1 MTSYKQDELFSAS
14 EIVKNF
20 STITSKL
27 SHREIDKVGILKNN
41 KLGFVLFRSED
52 FEDIV
57 RDEVR
62 KALFEEDKKFVDSQV
77 QKVKNNSAKF
87 LTFEEVA
94 EILE

>member
-1 MTSYKQDELFSAS
+1 MTSYKQDELCNAS

-20 STITSKL
+20 STITSRL
-27 SHREIDKVGILKNN
+27 SHGQIDKVGILKNN

-52 FEDIV
+52 FE
-57 RDEVR
+57 
-62 KALFEEDKKFVDSQV
+62 EDKKFVDFQV

-87 LTFEEVA
+87 FTFEEVA

>member
-52 FEDIV
+52 FENIV
-57 RDEVR
+57 RNEVQ
-62 KALFEEDKKFVDSQV
+62 KALFEEDKKFVDFQV
-77 QKVKNNSAKF
+77 QKIKNHTAKF
-87 LTFEEVA
+87 FTFEEVA

>member
-27 SHREIDKVGILKNN
+27 SHKEIDKVGILKNN

-52 FEDIV
+52 FENIV
-57 RDEVR
+57 KNEVK

-77 QKVKNNSAKF
+77 QKVKNHTANF
-87 LTFEEVA
+87 LTFEEVS
-94 EILE
+94 EMLE

>member
-14 EIVKNF
+14 QIVKNF

-27 SHREIDKVGILKNN
+27 LHREIDKVGILKNN

-52 FEDIV
+52 FENIV
-57 RDEVR
+57 RNEVQ

-87 LTFEEVA
+87 FTFEEVA

>member
-27 SHREIDKVGILKNN
+27 SHKQIDKVGILKNN

-57 RDEVR
+57 RNEVR
-62 KALFEEDKKFVDSQV
+62 KVLFEEDKKFVEFQV
-77 QKVKNNSAKF
+77 QKVKDKTAKF
-87 LTFEEVA
+87 YSLEEVS
-94 EILE
+94 EILA

>member
-27 SHREIDKVGILKNN
+27 SHKEIDKVGILKNN

-52 FEDIV
+52 FENIV
-57 RDEVR
+57 KNEVK

-77 QKVKNNSAKF
+77 QKVKNNTANF
-87 LTFEEVA
+87 LTFEEVS
-94 EILE
+94 EMLE

>member
-20 STITSKL
+20 SAITSKL
-27 SHREIDKVGILKNN
+27 SHRQIDKVGILKNN

-52 FEDIV
+52 FENIV
-57 RDEVR
+57 RNEVR

-77 QKVKNNSAKF
+77 QKVKNHTAKF
-87 LTFEEVA
+87 FTFEEVA

>member
-20 STITSKL
+20 SAITSKL
-27 SHREIDKVGILKNN
+27 SHKQIDKVGILKNN

-57 RDEVR
+57 RNEVR
-62 KALFEEDKKFVDSQV
+62 KALFEEDKKFVDFQV
-77 QKVKNNSAKF
+77 QKIKNHTAKF

>member
-20 STITSKL
+20 STITSRL

-57 RDEVR
+57 RNEVR
-62 KALFEEDKKFVDSQV
+62 KALFEEDKKFVDFQV
-77 QKVKNNSAKF
+77 QKIKNHTAKF
-87 LTFEEVA
+87 FTFEEVA